1 MCVYTIRYLANMNPF
16 SSRLR
21 KIRVSQDFS
30 QEYMALK
37 LGITLSAYSK
47 IERGKTELTVNR
59 LIQIAE
65 ILQFDLPRFFETE
78 PDGLVE
84 EPIQPGYGFVTRAEF
99 MEHVDK
105 LDLLERQLSNILSK
119 LPQ

>member
-1 MCVYTIRYLANMNPF
+1 MNTY

-21 KIRVSQDFS
+21 KIRVSHDFS

-47 IERGKTELTVNR
+47 IERGKTELTISR
-59 LIQIAE
+59 LVQIAE
-65 ILQFDLPRFFETE
+65 VLQFELPQFFEAE
-78 PDGLVE
+78 PPTFVE
-84 EPIQPGYGFVTRAEF
+84 EPEKRGYGFVTRAEF
-99 MEHVDK
+99 NKHAEK
-105 LDLLERQLSNILSK
+105 LHLFERQLSDIISK

>member
-1 MCVYTIRYLANMNPF
+1 MNPY

-47 IERGKTELTVNR
+47 IERGKTELTINR

-65 ILQFDLPRFFETE
+65 ILQFDLPRFFESE
-78 PDGLVE
+78 PEGLVE

-99 MEHVDK
+99 MEQSNK
-105 LDLLERQLSNILSK
+105 LLLVEGQLSDILSK